1 MMMPTVRPS
10 GMRLAY
16 AAYAACASGRLFSAT
31 SVRVAGSNRVAIGK
45 HSTHLV
51 RSLATSTSNQ
61 QHIHRHTQRSLARSF
76 ACTPSSS
83 EVIVAPRP
91 SYQRFMGNNGQ
102 ATAGTQAT
110 TSRSRFKTW
119 HIVLATTTAG
129 AGVVYLTHLETVPIT
144 NRSRCILVSR
154 KGEVEMGREAFA
166 QVLNDAAAKK
176 RLLPNNHPD
185 VKHVKDVAR
194 RLVSGARKLNL
205 VDKRDKKKRKTME
218 AAAKNAEDKQHRWR
232 VAVIRA
238 NEPNAFAL
246 PGNHIVCT
254 TALLD
259 LYRGAPEDEL
269 AAVLGHEVA
278 HVVCRH
284 GVEKA
289 TKSMVTSAMLFT
301 SVLFGDFIL
310 ALLLSQATTLG
321 INLPFSREMEREA
334 DHLGLKI
341 AAAACYDPRG
351 AINAHR
357 RLHNVTQVMQ
367 AGMARGAGGR
377 AVVIVEPPTVLSTHP
392 PYEERV
398 RLMSELMPEAQAEY
412 ARRDC
417 EDKRARL
424 FSRRRR

>member
-1 MMMPTVRPS
+1 
-10 GMRLAY
+10 
-16 AAYAACASGRLFSAT
+16 
-31 SVRVAGSNRVAIGK
+31 
-45 HSTHLV
+45 
-51 RSLATSTSNQ
+51 
-61 QHIHRHTQRSLARSF
+61 
-76 ACTPSSS
+76 
-83 EVIVAPRP
+83 
-91 SYQRFMGNNGQ
+91 
-102 ATAGTQAT
+102 
-110 TSRSRFKTW
+110 
-119 HIVLATTTAG
+119 
-129 AGVVYLTHLETVPIT
+129 
-144 NRSRCILVSR
+144 
-154 KGEVEMGREAFA
+154 
-166 QVLNDAAAKK
+166 
-176 RLLPNNHPD
+176 
-185 VKHVKDVAR
+185 
-194 RLVSGARKLNL
+194 
-205 VDKRDKKKRKTME
+205 ME

-301 SVLFGDFIL
+301 SVLCGDFIL
-310 ALLLSQATTLG
+310 ALLLGQATTLG